1 MWTTALHRGKALQ
14 CAYGY
19 GAERTVH
26 VRAALM
32 YRGRPAR
39 WAIGV
44 AVGGAVA
51 SPWSWEVMTP
61 ARCEGQPGCLPGD
74 PLGAIM
80 VSTVAGIVATEYLA
94 GWYEQICGGVQAR
107 APPALLQ
114 PAGQAAESILSE
126 VWHGKQPSQQ
136 QQQPLQPQPQQ
147 TLLLYAACLGAV
159 CAGGY
164 LCTRSSGSIAAVAA
178 RKTSSAPRHG
188 TVNRYLAELV
198 YPHRRWVGR
207 RRLFGRGG
215 TGETIGLEQASHV
228 RRWPDLR
235 HDSQQPQSQL
245 ARLIVFCIHSFCR
258 VWNATTPTHLPM
270 YALLILCCLACC
282 LCNAAGKTQV
292 IPLCCSTRAG
302 RKFGCAPQFQDIAYA
317 GSLKSADRHHG

>member
-26 VRAALM
+26 VRVALM

-51 SPWSWEVMTP
+51 SPWSWVVMTP
-61 ARCEGQPGCLPGD
+61 AWCEGQPGCLPGD

-114 PAGQAAESILSE
+114 PAGQAAESTLSE

-164 LCTRSSGSIAAVAA
+164 LCTRSSGSIVAVAA

-198 YPHRRWVGR
+198 YPRRRWVAPAATAPAATADVPKAAVLSAAPATNAPAMGKA
-207 RRLFGRGG
+207 
-215 TGETIGLEQASHV
+215 GETGLEQASHV
-228 RRWPDLR
+228 RRWPDLC
-235 HDSQQPQSQL
+235 HDSQQP
-245 ARLIVFCIHSFCR
+245 
-258 VWNATTPTHLPM
+258 
-270 YALLILCCLACC
+270 
-282 LCNAAGKTQV
+282 
-292 IPLCCSTRAG
+292 
-302 RKFGCAPQFQDIAYA
+302 
-317 GSLKSADRHHG
+317 